1 MNCPHPHKAHHFGPW
16 MRHMASVPKGFLK
29 YTVLKLLDKEPLS
42 GSEIMN
48 KIESKTEGH
57 WKPSPGS
64 IYPLL
69 AWLQDKGYT
78 NEASDQEPGMKRY
91 TLTDEGI
98 TFLEEHVKR
107 KQEIRERFSAFGPQ
121 FQCSPW
127 FNSVP
132 EEAKELLKAGKS
144 FLKANWKLIFCPGS
158 GGWSE
163 PKDAKAAKLG
173 LPKIQLY
180 NMELDISEKENLYA
194 KHSEIVEE
202 LTALLNEYVE
212 NGRSTPGKKS
222 KNDVLVD
229 IWKE

>member
-1 MNCPHPHKAHHFGPW
+1 MMSILMYGGENLNCPHPHHAHHFGPW

-91 TLTDEGI
+91 TLTDEGR

-107 KQEIRERFSAFGPQ
+107 KKEIRERFSAFGPQ

-132 EEAKELLKAGKS
+132 EETKELLKAGKS
-144 FLKANWKLIFCPGS
+144 FLEANWKLMDNLRGKY
-158 GGWSE
+158 SE
-163 PKDAKAAKLG
+163 EVATQAKEILKQGTEKL
-173 LPKIQLY
+173 
-180 NMELDISEKENLYA
+180 N
-194 KHSEIVEE
+194 E
-202 LTALLNEYVE
+202 LT
-212 NGRSTPGKKS
+212 KKLEEA
-222 KNDVLVD
+222 N
-229 IWKE
+229 